1 MDWKPVIAL
10 AGAALGITVETFI
23 RKKVQENYVNK
34 RLDERLTFYEEKY
47 EEKYKD
53 CTFSYTEPAK

>member
-1 MDWKPVIAL
+1 MDWKPVITL

-23 RKKVQENYVNK
+23 RKKAQENYVNK

-47 EEKYKD
+47 KD
-53 CTFSYTEPAK
+53 YTFSYTEPAK